1 MKGYTSE
8 HKVRG
13 SLKLR
18 SGLYQSIYH
27 SDQRFLIK
35 VFPFNMLKIP
45 TLFNLNLNTH
55 LSPK

>member
-8 HKVRG
+8 HKVQG

-27 SDQRFLIK
+27 PHQRFLIK
-35 VFPFNMLKIP
+35 VFQFNMLKIP
-45 TLFNLNLNTH
+45 TLFNLYLNTH